1 MVCLLAVAFGQ
12 VALDV
17 AVFVQ
22 STPLVDELLTVSVFE
37 RLDDPPPPS
46 VTQRIRLESFN
57 PRRSNSSSNSSQIS
71 WFSVAPSQKPRGSF
85 FPSRSTP
92 SATTNA

>member
-1 MVCLLAVAFGQ
+1 MEFAVAFGQ

-37 RLDDPPPPS
+37 RLDDPP
-46 VTQRIRLESFN
+46 
-57 PRRSNSSSNSSQIS
+57 
-71 WFSVAPSQKPRGSF
+71 
-85 FPSRSTP
+85 
-92 SATTNA
+92 ATIGYPEDPFGEL

>member
-1 MVCLLAVAFGQ
+1 MVCLLAVTFGQ

-17 AVFVQ
+17 AILVQ
-22 STPLVDELLTVSVFE
+22 STPLVDELLAVSVFE

-46 VTQRIRLESFN
+46 VTQRTCLESFN
-57 PRRSNSSSNSSQIS
+57 PRLSSSDSSSSQIS